1 MGGFLQNDRVNRVHM
16 KYTIYHHPRCQK
28 SRQTLALLQKNHI
41 QPRIVEYL
49 KSPFTISEL
58 EEILKVLKLRPSQL
72 IRCKEEL
79 MKKLKLD
86 LTNEKK
92 VLDAMV
98 MYPELIQRPIVVSDH
113 GAIVGRPPEKLS

>member
-1 MGGFLQNDRVNRVHM
+1 M

-72 IRCKEEL
+72 IRRKEEL

-98 MYPELIQRPIVVSDH
+98 MYPELIERPIVVSDH
-113 GAIVGRPPEKLS
+113 GAIVGRPPENVLALINQ